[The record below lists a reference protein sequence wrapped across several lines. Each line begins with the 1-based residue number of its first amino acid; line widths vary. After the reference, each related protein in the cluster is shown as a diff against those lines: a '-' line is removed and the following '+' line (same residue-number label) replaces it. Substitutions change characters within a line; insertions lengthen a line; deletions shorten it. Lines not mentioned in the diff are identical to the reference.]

1 MILLSPGI
9 RPTHTHINTHKTE
22 TANKGQKVTLRKD
35 IRVTAKTFIYLELR
49 SSALVPPMLLKLLL
63 LLVLVSVI
71 TMEKQSKNRQIDRQT
86 DRQTDTQTDT
96 QSTNT

>member
-1 MILLSPGI
+1 MILLSPEI

-71 TMEKQSKNRQIDRQT
+71 RHT
-86 DRQTDTQTDT
+86 DRYPEHKHVTQEEEKK
-96 QSTNT
+96 